1 MKENKNKLC
10 SSKKLWIL
18 STWNGVAF
26 FFFNYIYAF
35 FSCDDISSFKESVHF
50 VHIGLVPKE

>member
-1 MKENKNKLC
+1 MFF
-10 SSKKLWIL
+10 KKTLNPVYMEWCCL
-18 STWNGVAF
+18 

>member
-26 FFFNYIYAF
+26 FFLITFMPF
-35 FSCDDISSFKESVHF
+35 FPCDDISSFKESVHF